1 MIENSYYEKTFQPRA
16 NYIREQKKKEK
27 AQPRRMFML
36 VYYIISKHFYF
47 FPKKLKKLTKNQQKI
62 KKVKPFEI
70 EKIINQIEKKKISE
84 KKKD

>member
-36 VYYIISKHFYF
+36 VYYIISKLFYF
-47 FPKKLKKLTKNQQKI
+47 FPKKLEKLTKNQQQKI

-70 EKIINQIEKKKISE
+70 EKIYKSNRKKKN
-84 KKKD
+84 